1 MTVPSGSAAA
11 LLCSFNWT
19 GRLPEVRQVAW
30 HKSTEG
36 TPSLVVHT
44 RDLFQENKNQDKE
57 FAGRTYLA
65 ASWFEKRDAS
75 LNLSN
80 ISINDTGLYQCQI
93 STERPKASGVCADI
107 KLTVT
112 PGMINGNDFRVTQP
126 RSLEGF
132 VGSSV
137 DIPCSFTYPESFN
150 PTKIDICWRR
160 HGFHGRFIFNVSK
173 PYTHPDYRGR
183 IEFLGFP
190 YRDRTGTIR
199 INHLKQSDQNRYFC
213 CVETTG
219 DYSEKWQ
226 SLVGTELIVGA
237 RRPPSTTAQLI
248 SSVTAASSRD
258 GAARGETL
266 EPGEILIIRSSFAL
280 AILAIVWLIGIYL
293 MKTQQVTDSPDQR
306 VREETQ
312 RETSGSK

>member
-1 MTVPSGSAAA
+1 MDSALRLI
-11 LLCSFNWT
+11 LLC
-19 GRLPEVRQVAW
+19 
-30 HKSTEG
+30 
-36 TPSLVVHT
+36 
-44 RDLFQENKNQDKE
+44 
-57 FAGRTYLA
+57 
-65 ASWFEKRDAS
+65 
-75 LNLSN
+75 LS
-80 ISINDTGLYQCQI
+80 I
-93 STERPKASGVCADI
+93 
-107 KLTVT
+107 
-112 PGMINGNDFRVTQP
+112 GMINGNDFRVTQP

-213 CVETTG
+213 RVESTG

-237 RRPPSTTAQLI
+237 RRPLSTTAQLI
-248 SSVTAASSRD
+248 SSVTAVSSRD
-258 GAARGETL
+258 GAARGDKL
-266 EPGEILIIRSSFAL
+266 EPGEILITRSPLAL
-280 AILAIVWLIGIYL
+280 AILAIVWLFGIYL
-293 MKTQQVTDSPDQR
+293 MKTQQVTGYFTYKSCS
-306 VREETQ
+306 VKFF
-312 RETSGSK
+312 SGKRNRTLSVIPPSICKVIVDEKGHLAELISSIGMMHEQMY